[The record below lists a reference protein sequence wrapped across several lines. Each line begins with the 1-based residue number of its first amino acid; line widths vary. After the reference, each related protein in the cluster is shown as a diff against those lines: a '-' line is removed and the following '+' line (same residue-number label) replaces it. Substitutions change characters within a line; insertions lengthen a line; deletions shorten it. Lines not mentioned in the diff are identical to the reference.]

1 MAACGG
7 TPARNSSR
15 MRSLIST
22 LASTAMP
29 MVNARPAKPG
39 SVIVTPNSDI
49 TATTIT
55 RLSSSATHVIRPNM
69 R

>member
-22 LASTAMP
+22 LASTDMP
-29 MVNARPAKPG
+29 MVSARPAKPG
-39 SVIVTPNSDI
+39 SVIVAPNNDI

-55 RLSSSATHVIRPNM
+55 RLSNSAMQVIRPNI

>member
-1 MAACGG
+1 
-7 TPARNSSR
+7 

-22 LASTAMP
+22 LASTDMP
-29 MVNARPAKPG
+29 IDNARPAKPG
-39 SVIVTPNSDI
+39 RVMVAPNNDI

-55 RLSSSATHVIRPNM
+55 RFSSSAMQVSRPNI